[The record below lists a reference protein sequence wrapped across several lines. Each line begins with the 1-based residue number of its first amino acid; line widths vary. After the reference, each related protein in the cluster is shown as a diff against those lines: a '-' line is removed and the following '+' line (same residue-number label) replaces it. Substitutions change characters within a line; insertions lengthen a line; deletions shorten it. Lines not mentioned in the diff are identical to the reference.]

1 MAYDAV
7 NIQMRCLTT
16 RRLPGFIRHNE
27 CLNSSNKPPQPPS
40 TVTHCLRSQ
49 IDRINYKSEEELPRL
64 EESRETVGRE
74 GREER
79 RGEGEGRKKL
89 KATKKKKE
97 KATEK
102 QTGSDG
108 VAPIDSDFRFEYLL
122 KRW

>member
-1 MAYDAV
+1 M
-7 NIQMRCLTT
+7 
-16 RRLPGFIRHNE
+16 
-27 CLNSSNKPPQPPS
+27 
-40 TVTHCLRSQ
+40 
-49 IDRINYKSEEELPRL
+49 
-64 EESRETVGRE
+64 GRE